1 MTERLIEF
9 PDPQPE
15 VRKNAENAPDWEYR
29 DEAKYLYE
37 KAVILRERLIDPIA
51 RIDREQLP
59 DPVIA
64 FDNLRNYNTLAAYNL
79 VRNPVGLKCEIIMNT
94 QHYIDAKTDEG
105 KEIKVWEF
113 GRWAQL
119 ETLAHEYLHLKQQTV
134 GKDPVVIGKRH
145 TYHNKEF
152 IDMCEAIGLH
162 PLLGHGAHTKIATEP
177 FSLLMKEL
185 GISQPADIAKAPPDL
200 DSAWWDWLMKF
211 WGKEKK
217 GTSTLSKWVCPD
229 CDFKVRVGVKDD
241 PELFHKHEETYIKFV
256 RGDIYKSK

>member
-152 IDMCEAIGLH
+152 IDMCEAIGF
-162 PLLGHGAHTKIATEP
+162 I
-177 FSLLMKEL
+177 
-185 GISQPADIAKAPPDL
+185 
-200 DSAWWDWLMKF
+200 
-211 WGKEKK
+211 
-217 GTSTLSKWVCPD
+217 
-229 CDFKVRVGVKDD
+229 R
-241 PELFHKHEETYIKFV
+241 Y
-256 RGDIYKSK
+256 